1 MRNYKLGEIMDLTHF
16 LKIMKEKNGSDMFLS
31 TGAPINIKVEGV
43 LQALGRTPL
52 PNGLVKKIAYSI
64 MDEGQVPQ
72 FETDQE
78 MNLAISLP
86 SIRRFRVNVFKQRNE
101 VSMVIRT
108 IETEIPSAKQLKIP
122 ELVNEL
128 ILEKRGLIL
137 VAGGTGSGKSTT
149 MASMINHRNEQLTGH
164 ILTVEDPIEFMH
176 RHKKSIVNQREIGS
190 DTHGYKQA
198 LKSALREAPDV
209 ILIGEIRDKD
219 TMEAAISFAETGHL
233 CLATIHANNS
243 DQAIERVLNFFPSDT
258 HKNILLNLA
267 LNIKAIIAQ
276 RLVKDINGL
285 RRPAIEILINTPM
298 IREMIRRGEVNKL
311 KEAMENSLDDGM
323 QTFDTALYN
332 LYKKGII
339 TLEETLQNADSSQ
352 GLQVKISLSQDGSGD
367 DEDEM
372 SGIQSS
378 EDSFF

>member
-1 MRNYKLGEIMDLTHF
+1 MDLTHF

-31 TGAPINIKVEGV
+31 TGAPINIKVEGN
-43 LQALGRTPL
+43 LQALGSTAL

-64 MDEGQVPQ
+64 MDEGQVPE
-72 FETDQE
+72 FEQEQE
-78 MNLAISLP
+78 MNLAISIP
-86 SIRRFRVNVFKQRNE
+86 GVGRFRVNVFKQRNE
-101 VSMVIRT
+101 VGMVIRT
-108 IETEIPSAKQLKIP
+108 IQTDIPNAKELKIP

-149 MASMINHRNEQLTGH
+149 MASMINHRNEEMNGH
-164 ILTVEDPIEFMH
+164 ILTIEDPIEFMH

-190 DTHGYKQA
+190 DTHSYKRA

-209 ILIGEIRDKD
+209 ILIGEIRDRD

-233 CLATIHANNS
+233 CLATIHSNNS
-243 DQAIERVLNFFPSDT
+243 DQAIERVLNFFPSDA
-258 HKNILLNLA
+258 HKNVLLNLA
-267 LNIKAIIAQ
+267 LNVKAIIAQ
-276 RLVKDINGL
+276 RLVKDKKGL
-285 RRPAIEILINTPM
+285 RRPALEILINTPM

-311 KEAMENSLDDGM
+311 KEAMETSLDDGM

-332 LYKKGII
+332 MYKKDII
-339 TLEETLQNADSSQ
+339 TLEETLQNADSPQ
-352 GLQVKISLSQDGSGD
+352 GLKVKISLSQNGED
-367 DEDEM
+367 DPSMGEM
-372 SGIQSS
+372 GEVQSS

>member
-1 MRNYKLGEIMDLTHF
+1 MDLTHF

-31 TGAPINIKVEGV
+31 TGAPINIKVEGT
-43 LQALGRTPL
+43 LQPLGRTPL

-64 MDEGQVPQ
+64 MGEGQVPE
-72 FETDQE
+72 FERDNE

-86 SIRRFRVNVFKQRNE
+86 SVGRFRVNIFKQRSE
-101 VSMVIRT
+101 VGMVIRT
-108 IETEIPSAKQLKIP
+108 IETEIPSAKDLKIP
-122 ELVNEL
+122 ELLNEL

-149 MASMINHRNEQLTGH
+149 MASMINYRNEQVTGH
-164 ILTVEDPIEFMH
+164 ILTIEDPIEFMH
-176 RHKKSIVNQREIGS
+176 KHKKSIVNQREIGT
-190 DTHGYKQA
+190 DTHGYAPA

-243 DQAIERVLNFFPSDT
+243 DQAIERVLNFFPSDS
-258 HKNILLNLA
+258 HKNVLLNLA
-267 LNIKAIIAQ
+267 LNIKAIISQ
-276 RLVKDINGL
+276 RLVKDKKGL
-285 RRPAIEILINTPM
+285 RMPSVEILINTPM

-311 KEAMENSLDDGM
+311 KEAMETSLDDGM
-323 QTFDTALYN
+323 QTFDTDLYN
-332 LYKKGII
+332 LYRKGTIE
-339 TLEETLQNADSSQ
+339 LEEALQNADSPQ
-352 GLQVKISLSQDGSGD
+352 GLQVKISLNQGSSD
-367 DEDEM
+367 DDLDQMAE
-372 SGIQSS
+372 IQSS

>member
-1 MRNYKLGEIMDLTHF
+1 MDLTRF

-43 LQALGRTPL
+43 LQALGSTPL

-72 FETDQE
+72 FEKE
-78 MNLAISLP
+78 HELNLAISLP
-86 SIRRFRVNVFKQRNE
+86 SIGRFRVNVFKQRNE
-101 VSMVIRT
+101 VGMVIRT
-108 IETEIPSAKQLKIP
+108 IETNIPSAKVLKIP

-149 MASMINHRNEQLTGH
+149 MASMINHRNEQMTGH

-190 DTHGYKQA
+190 DTHGYAQA

-209 ILIGEIRDKD
+209 ILIGEIRDQE

-276 RLVKDINGL
+276 RLVKDHKGL
-285 RRPAIEILINTPM
+285 RLPAIEILINTPM
-298 IREMIRRGEVNKL
+298 IREMIRRGEVNQL

-332 LYKKGII
+332 LYKSDII
-339 TLEETLQNADSSQ
+339 SLEEALQNADSPQ
-352 GLQVKISLSQDGSGD
+352 GLQVKISLNQGSSEVI
-367 DEDEM
+367 DELGGME
-372 SGIQSS
+372 GIQNS

>member
-1 MRNYKLGEIMDLTHF
+1 MDLTHF

-31 TGAPINIKVEGV
+31 TGAPINIKVEGT
-43 LQALGRTPL
+43 LQTLGSTAL

-64 MDEGQVPQ
+64 MTEGQVPE
-72 FETDQE
+72 FEREQE
-78 MNLAISLP
+78 MNLAISIP
-86 SIRRFRVNVFKQRNE
+86 GVGRFRVNVFNQRNE
-101 VSMVIRT
+101 VAMVIRT
-108 IETEIPSAKQLKIP
+108 IETEIPSAKALKIP

-128 ILEKRGLIL
+128 ILDKRGLIL

-149 MASMINHRNEQLTGH
+149 MASMINHRNETMNGH

-176 RHKKSIVNQREIGS
+176 KHKKSIVNQREIGS
-190 DTHGYKQA
+190 DTRGYAPA

-209 ILIGEIRDKD
+209 ILIGEIRDRE

-243 DQAIERVLNFFPSDT
+243 DQAIERVLNFFPSDS

-267 LNIKAIIAQ
+267 LNIKAIISQ
-276 RLVKDINGL
+276 RLVKDVKGL

-311 KEAMENSLDDGM
+311 KEAMETSLDDGM
-323 QTFDTALYN
+323 QTFDKALYDM
-332 LYKKGII
+332 YKKDII
-339 TLEETLQNADSSQ
+339 TLEEALQNADSPQ
-352 GLQVKISLSQDGSGD
+352 GLQVKISLSQNGED
-367 DEDEM
+367 DPAMGE
-372 SGIQSS
+372 IQSS
-378 EDSFF
+378 GDSFF

>member
-1 MRNYKLGEIMDLTHF
+1 MDLTHF

-43 LQALGRTPL
+43 LQGLGSTPL
-52 PNGLVKKIAYSI
+52 PNGLVKKIAYSV
-64 MDEGQVPQ
+64 MGEGQVPE
-72 FETDQE
+72 FERE
-78 MNLAISLP
+78 NELNLAISLP
-86 SIRRFRVNVFKQRNE
+86 SIGRFRVNVFKQRGE
-101 VSMVIRT
+101 VGMVIRT
-108 IETEIPSAKQLKIP
+108 IETEIPSAKELKIP

-128 ILEKRGLIL
+128 ILDKRGLIL

-149 MASMINHRNEQLTGH
+149 MASMINHRNELMTGH

-176 RHKKSIVNQREIGS
+176 KHKKSIVNQREIGT
-190 DTHGYKQA
+190 DTHGYAQA

-209 ILIGEIRDKD
+209 ILIGEIRDTA

-243 DQAIERVLNFFPSDT
+243 DQAIERVLNFFPSDA

-276 RLVKDINGL
+276 RLVKDKRGL

-311 KEAMENSLDDGM
+311 KEAMETSLDDGM

-332 LYKKGII
+332 MYKEDII
-339 TLEETLQNADSSQ
+339 TLEEAIQNADSPQ
-352 GLQVKISLSQDGSGD
+352 GLQVKISLSQGGD
-367 DEDEM
+367 DDSMGMDDEM
-372 SGIQSS
+372 GGVQSS

>member
-1 MRNYKLGEIMDLTHF
+1 MDLTHF

-31 TGAPINIKVEGV
+31 TGAPINIKVEGE
-43 LQALGRTPL
+43 LQPLGSTPL

-64 MDEGQVPQ
+64 MSEGQVPE
-72 FETDQE
+72 FEKTLE

-86 SIRRFRVNVFKQRNE
+86 SVGRFRVNVFKQRNE
-101 VSMVIRT
+101 VGMVIRT
-108 IETEIPSAKQLKIP
+108 IKTEIPTAKELKIP
-122 ELVNEL
+122 ELLNEL

-149 MASMINHRNEQLTGH
+149 MASMINHRNENMTGH

-176 RHKKSIVNQREIGS
+176 KHKKSIVNQREIGS
-190 DTHGYKQA
+190 DTHGYAPA
-198 LKSALREAPDV
+198 LKNALREAPDV
-209 ILIGEIRDKD
+209 ILIGEIRDMD

-243 DQAIERVLNFFPSDT
+243 DQAIERVLNFFPTDS

-267 LNIKAIIAQ
+267 LNIKAIVAQ
-276 RLVKDINGL
+276 RLVKDKQGYRL
-285 RRPAIEILINTPM
+285 PAVEILINTPM

-323 QTFDTALYN
+323 QTFDSCLYD
-332 LYKKGII
+332 LYKNDVI
-339 TLEETLQNADSSQ
+339 TLQEALQNADSSQ
-352 GLQVKISLSQDGSGD
+352 GLEVKISLSQGGED
-367 DEDEM
+367 DPALGGE
-372 SGIQSS
+372 IQSS
-378 EDSFF
+378 GDSFF

>member
-1 MRNYKLGEIMDLTHF
+1 MDLTHF

-43 LQALGRTPL
+43 LQPLGSTAL

-64 MDEGQVPQ
+64 MNEGQVPE
-72 FETDQE
+72 FERE
-78 MNLAISLP
+78 NELNLAISLP
-86 SIRRFRVNVFKQRNE
+86 SIGRFRVNVFKQRNE
-101 VSMVIRT
+101 VGMVIRT
-108 IETEIPSAKQLKIP
+108 IETEIPSAKELKIP
-122 ELVNEL
+122 ELVNDL

-149 MASMINHRNEQLTGH
+149 MASMINHRNERMTGH

-190 DTHGYKQA
+190 DTHGYAQA

-209 ILIGEIRDKD
+209 ILIGEIRDTA

-243 DQAIERVLNFFPSDT
+243 DQAIERVLNFFPSDS
-258 HKNILLNLA
+258 HKNVLLNLA
-267 LNIKAIIAQ
+267 LNIKAIISQ
-276 RLVKDINGL
+276 RLVKDKRGL

-298 IREMIRRGEVNKL
+298 IREMIRRGEINKL
-311 KEAMENSLDDGM
+311 KEAMETSLDDGM
-323 QTFDTALYN
+323 QTFDRALYD
-332 LYKKGII
+332 LFKKDII
-339 TLEETLQNADSSQ
+339 TLEEALQNADSPQ
-352 GLQVKISLSQDGSGD
+352 GLQVKISLSQGDTGD
-367 DEDEM
+367 DMDGM
-372 SGIQSS
+372 SGGVGEIQSS
-378 EDSFF
+378 ESSFF

>member
-1 MRNYKLGEIMDLTHF
+1 MDLTRF

-31 TGAPINIKVEGV
+31 TGAPINIKVEGT
-43 LQALGRTPL
+43 LQPLGRTPL

-64 MDEGQVPQ
+64 MDEGQVPE
-72 FETDQE
+72 FEKEQE
-78 MNLAISLP
+78 LNLAISLP
-86 SIRRFRVNVFKQRNE
+86 SIGRFRVNVFKQRNE
-101 VSMVIRT
+101 VGMVIRT
-108 IETEIPSAKQLKIP
+108 IETEIPSAKELKIP

-128 ILEKRGLIL
+128 ILDKRGLIL

-149 MASMINHRNEQLTGH
+149 MASMINHRNENMTGH

-190 DTHGYKQA
+190 DTHSYARA

-209 ILIGEIRDKD
+209 ILIGEIRDKE

-267 LNIKAIIAQ
+267 LNIKAIISQ
-276 RLVKDINGL
+276 RLVKDKNGL

-311 KEAMENSLDDGM
+311 KEAMETSLDDGM
-323 QTFDTALYN
+323 QTFDTALYDM
-332 LYKKGII
+332 YKKDII
-339 TLEETLQNADSSQ
+339 SLEEAVQNADSPQ
-352 GLQVKISLSQDGSGD
+352 GLQVKISLNQGATDED
-367 DEDEM
+367 DEMAGGM
-372 SGIQSS
+372 SDGIQSS
-378 EDSFF
+378 QDSFF

>member
-1 MRNYKLGEIMDLTHF
+1 MDLTHF

-43 LQALGRTPL
+43 LQALGRTSL

-72 FETDQE
+72 FERDQE

-86 SIRRFRVNVFKQRNE
+86 SIGRFRVNVFKQRNE

-108 IETEIPSAKQLKIP
+108 IETEIPSAKDLKIP

-149 MASMINHRNEQLTGH
+149 MASMINHRNEEMTGH

-176 RHKKSIVNQREIGS
+176 RHKKSLVNQREIGS

-209 ILIGEIRDKD
+209 ILIGEIRDRE

-243 DQAIERVLNFFPSDT
+243 DQAIERVLNFFPSDS
-258 HKNILLNLA
+258 HKSILMNLA

-276 RLVKDINGL
+276 RLVKDKEGL

-311 KEAMENSLDDGM
+311 KEAMESSLDDGM

-339 TLEETLQNADSSQ
+339 SLEETLQNADSPQ
-352 GLQVKISLSQDGSGD
+352 GLQVKISLSQDSTG
-367 DEDEM
+367 DEDM
-372 SGIQSS
+372 DMNGIQTS

>member
-1 MRNYKLGEIMDLTHF
+1 MDLTRF

-31 TGAPINIKVEGV
+31 TGAPINIKVEGT
-43 LQALGRTPL
+43 LQELGKTPL

-64 MDEGQVPQ
+64 MDEGQVPE
-72 FETDQE
+72 FEAE
-78 MNLAISLP
+78 HELNLAISLP
-86 SIRRFRVNVFKQRNE
+86 SIGRFRVNVFKQRNE
-101 VSMVIRT
+101 VGMVIRT
-108 IETEIPSAKQLKIP
+108 IETEIPSAKELKIP

-128 ILEKRGLIL
+128 ILDKRGLIL

-149 MASMINHRNEQLTGH
+149 MASMINHRNEQMTGH

-190 DTHGYKQA
+190 DTHSYAKA

-267 LNIKAIIAQ
+267 LNIKAIISQ
-276 RLVKDINGL
+276 RLVKDRNGL

-311 KEAMENSLDDGM
+311 KEAMETSLDDGM
-323 QTFDTALYN
+323 QTFDKVLFDM
-332 LYKKGII
+332 YKKDII
-339 TLEETLQNADSSQ
+339 SLEEALANADSPQ
-352 GLQVKISLSQDGSGD
+352 GLQVKISLSQGATD
-367 DEDEM
+367 DDDEM
-372 SGIQSS
+372 SGGMSDGIQSS

>member
-1 MRNYKLGEIMDLTHF
+1 MDLTRF

-43 LQALGRTPL
+43 LQPLGSTPL

-64 MDEGQVPQ
+64 MDEGQVPE
-72 FETDQE
+72 FEKEQE
-78 MNLAISLP
+78 LNLAISLP
-86 SIRRFRVNVFKQRNE
+86 SIGRFRVNVFKQRNE

-108 IETEIPSAKQLKIP
+108 IETEIPSAKVLKIP

-149 MASMINHRNEQLTGH
+149 MASMINHRNENMTGH

-176 RHKKSIVNQREIGS
+176 KHKKSIVNQREIGS
-190 DTHGYKQA
+190 DTHGYSQA

-209 ILIGEIRDKD
+209 ILIGEIRDTE

-276 RLVKDINGL
+276 RLVKDHKGL

-298 IREMIRRGEVNKL
+298 IREMIRRGEVNQL
-311 KEAMENSLDDGM
+311 KEAMETSLDDGM

-332 LYKKGII
+332 LYKKDII
-339 TLEETLQNADSSQ
+339 SLEEALQNADSPQ
-352 GLQVKISLSQDGSGD
+352 GLQVKISLNQGSS
-367 DEDEM
+367 DEDEAGGID
-372 SGIQSS
+372 GIQSS

>member
-1 MRNYKLGEIMDLTHF
+1 MDLTRF

-31 TGAPINIKVEGV
+31 TGAPINIKVEGI
-43 LQALGRTPL
+43 LQPLGKTPL

-64 MDEGQVPQ
+64 MDEGQVPE
-72 FETDQE
+72 FEKE
-78 MNLAISLP
+78 HELNLAISLP
-86 SIRRFRVNVFKQRNE
+86 GIGRFRVNVFKQRNE
-101 VSMVIRT
+101 VGMVIRT
-108 IETEIPSAKQLKIP
+108 IETEIPSAKELKIP

-128 ILEKRGLIL
+128 ILDKRGLIL

-149 MASMINHRNEQLTGH
+149 MASMINHRNENMTGH

-267 LNIKAIIAQ
+267 LNIKAIISQ
-276 RLVKDINGL
+276 RLVKDKNGL

-311 KEAMENSLDDGM
+311 KEAMETSLDDGM
-323 QTFDTALYN
+323 QTFDTALYD
-332 LYKKGII
+332 LYKKDII
-339 TLEETLQNADSSQ
+339 SLEEAVQNADSPQ
-352 GLQVKISLSQDGSGD
+352 GLQVKISLNQGTTDAD
-367 DEDEM
+367 DQMAGAMND
-372 SGIQSS
+372 GIQSS
-378 EDSFF
+378 KDSFF

>member
-1 MRNYKLGEIMDLTHF
+1 MDLTRF

-31 TGAPINIKVEGV
+31 TGAPINIKVEGT

-64 MDEGQVPQ
+64 MDEGQVPE
-72 FETDQE
+72 FEKE
-78 MNLAISLP
+78 HELNLAISLP
-86 SIRRFRVNVFKQRNE
+86 SIGRFRVNVFKQRNE
-101 VSMVIRT
+101 VGMVIRT
-108 IETEIPSAKQLKIP
+108 IETEIPSAKELKIP

-128 ILEKRGLIL
+128 ILDKRGLIL

-149 MASMINHRNEQLTGH
+149 MASMINHRNESMTGH

-190 DTHGYKQA
+190 DTHSYSRA

-209 ILIGEIRDKD
+209 ILIGEIRDKE

-267 LNIKAIIAQ
+267 LNIKAIISQ
-276 RLVKDINGL
+276 RLVKDRNGL

-311 KEAMENSLDDGM
+311 KEAMETSLDDGM
-323 QTFDTALYN
+323 QTFDTALYDM
-332 LYKKGII
+332 YKKDII
-339 TLEETLQNADSSQ
+339 SLEEAVQNADSPQ
-352 GLQVKISLSQDGSGD
+352 GLQVKISLNQGATDED
-367 DEDEM
+367 DEMAGGM
-372 SGIQSS
+372 SDGIQSS
-378 EDSFF
+378 QDSFF

>member
-1 MRNYKLGEIMDLTHF
+1 MDLTRF
-16 LKIMKEKNGSDMFLS
+16 LKVMKEKNGSDMFLS
-31 TGAPINIKVEGV
+31 TGAPINIKVEGT
-43 LQALGRTPL
+43 LQSLGKTPL
-52 PNGLVKKIAYSI
+52 PNGLVQKIAYSI
-64 MDEGQVPQ
+64 MEEDQIPE
-72 FETDQE
+72 FEKE
-78 MNLAISLP
+78 HELNLAISLP
-86 SIRRFRVNVFKQRNE
+86 SIGRFRVNVFKQRNE
-101 VSMVIRT
+101 VGMVIRT
-108 IETEIPSAKQLKIP
+108 IETEIPSAKELKIP

-128 ILEKRGLIL
+128 ILDKRGLIL

-149 MASMINHRNEQLTGH
+149 MASMINHRNEQMTGH

-190 DTHGYKQA
+190 DTHSYAKA

-267 LNIKAIIAQ
+267 LNVKAIISQ
-276 RLVKDINGL
+276 RLVKDRNGL

-311 KEAMENSLDDGM
+311 KEAMETSLDDGM

-332 LYKKGII
+332 MYKKDII
-339 TLEETLQNADSSQ
+339 SLEEALANADSPQ
-352 GLQVKISLSQDGSGD
+352 GLQVKISLSQGATDNDVDLASG
-367 DEDEM
+367 M
-372 SGIQSS
+372 SDGIQSS

>member
-1 MRNYKLGEIMDLTHF
+1 MDLTRF

-43 LQALGRTPL
+43 LQSLGKTPL
-52 PNGLVKKIAYSI
+52 PLGLVKKIAYSI
-64 MDEGQVPQ
+64 MDEGQVPE
-72 FETDQE
+72 FEKE
-78 MNLAISLP
+78 HELNLAISLP
-86 SIRRFRVNVFKQRNE
+86 SIGRFRVNVFKQRNE
-101 VSMVIRT
+101 VGMVIRT
-108 IETEIPSAKQLKIP
+108 IETEIPSAKELKIP

-128 ILEKRGLIL
+128 ILDKRGLIL

-149 MASMINHRNEQLTGH
+149 MASMINHRNENMTGH

-209 ILIGEIRDKD
+209 ILIGEIRDKE

-267 LNIKAIIAQ
+267 LNVKAIISQ
-276 RLVKDINGL
+276 RLVKDRNGL

-311 KEAMENSLDDGM
+311 KEAMETSLDDGM
-323 QTFDTALYN
+323 QTFDTALYDM
-332 LYKKGII
+332 YKKDII
-339 TLEETLQNADSSQ
+339 SLEEAIQNADSPQ
-352 GLQVKISLSQDGSGD
+352 GLQVKISLNQGATDED
-367 DEDEM
+367 DEMANGM
-372 SGIQSS
+372 SDGIQSS

>member
-1 MRNYKLGEIMDLTHF
+1 MDLTHF

-43 LQALGRTPL
+43 LQALGSTPL

-64 MDEGQVPQ
+64 MNEGQVPE
-72 FETDQE
+72 FEKE
-78 MNLAISLP
+78 YELNLAISLP
-86 SIRRFRVNVFKQRNE
+86 SIGRFRVNVFKQRSE
-101 VSMVIRT
+101 VGMVIRT
-108 IETEIPSAKQLKIP
+108 IETEIPSAKELKIP
-122 ELVNEL
+122 ELVNDL
-128 ILEKRGLIL
+128 ILDKRGLIL

-149 MASMINHRNEQLTGH
+149 MASMINHRNEQMTGH

-176 RHKKSIVNQREIGS
+176 KHKKSIVNQREIGT
-190 DTHGYKQA
+190 DTHGYAPA

-209 ILIGEIRDKD
+209 ILIGEIRDTE

-233 CLATIHANNS
+233 CLATIHANNA
-243 DQAIERVLNFFPSDT
+243 DQAIERVLNFFPSDS
-258 HKNILLNLA
+258 HKNVLLNLA

-276 RLVKDINGL
+276 RLVKDKQGL

-311 KEAMENSLDDGM
+311 KEAMETSLDDGM
-323 QTFDTALYN
+323 QTFDSALYDM
-332 LYKKGII
+332 YRDEII
-339 TLEETLQNADSSQ
+339 TLEEALQNADSPE
-352 GLQVKISLSQDGSGD
+352 GLRVKISLSQGTSR
-367 DEDEM
+367 DEDGEEM
-372 SGIQSS
+372 DSIQSS

>member
-1 MRNYKLGEIMDLTHF
+1 MDLSRF
-16 LKIMKEKNGSDMFLS
+16 LKIMTEKNGSDMFLS

-43 LQALGRTPL
+43 LQPLGKTPL
-52 PNGLVKKIAYSI
+52 PNGLIKKIAYSI
-64 MDEGQVPQ
+64 MDETQIKI
-72 FETDQE
+72 FEHESE
-78 MNLAISLP
+78 MNLAVSLAGVG
-86 SIRRFRVNVFKQRNE
+86 RFRVNVFKQRNE
-101 VSMVIRT
+101 VAMVIRT
-108 IETEIPSAKQLKIP
+108 INVNIPSAKELKLP
-122 ELVNEL
+122 ELINDL
-128 ILEKRGLIL
+128 ILQKRGLIL

-149 MASMINHRNEQLTGH
+149 MASMINHRNENMTGH

-243 DQAIERVLNFFPSDT
+243 DQAIERVLNFFPSDS

-267 LNIKAIIAQ
+267 LNIKAIISQ
-276 RLVKDINGL
+276 RLVKDHDGL
-285 RRPAIEILINTPM
+285 RLPSIEILVNTPM
-298 IREMIRRGEVNKL
+298 IREMIRRGEINKL
-311 KEAMENSLDDGM
+311 KEAMESSLDDGM
-323 QTFDTALYN
+323 QTFDTDLYN
-332 LYKKGII
+332 LYKDGTI
-339 TLEETLQNADSSQ
+339 TLEEALQNADSSQ
-352 GLQVKISLSQDGSGD
+352 GLKVKINLAEGAD
-367 DEDEM
+367 DNNLEM

>member
-1 MRNYKLGEIMDLTHF
+1 MDLTHF

-31 TGAPINIKVEGV
+31 TGAPINIKVEGI
-43 LQALGRTPL
+43 LQPLGRSPL

-64 MDEGQVPQ
+64 MSEGEVPK
-72 FETDQE
+72 FEIDNE
-78 MNLAISLP
+78 MNLAISLAGVG
-86 SIRRFRVNVFKQRNE
+86 RFRVNVFKQRNE
-101 VSMVIRT
+101 VGMVIRT
-108 IETEIPSAKQLKIP
+108 IKTEIPTAKELKMP
-122 ELVNEL
+122 ELLNEL
-128 ILEKRGLIL
+128 ILDKRGLIL
-137 VAGGTGSGKSTT
+137 VAGATGSGKSTT

-243 DQAIERVLNFFPSDT
+243 DQAIERVLNFFPSDS

-267 LNIKAIIAQ
+267 LNIKAIISQ
-276 RLVKDINGL
+276 RLVKDKQGKRL
-285 RRPAIEILINTPM
+285 PATEILVNTPM
-298 IREMIRRGEVNKL
+298 IREMIRRGEINKL

-323 QTFDTALYN
+323 QTFDSN
-332 LYKKGII
+332 LYDLYKQDII
-339 TLEETLQNADSSQ
+339 SLDEALQNADSPQ
-352 GLQVKISLSQDGSGD
+352 GLKVKISLSQGSDD
-367 DEDEM
+367 DELSE
-372 SGIQSS
+372 IQSS
-378 EDSFF
+378 SDSFF

>member
-1 MRNYKLGEIMDLTHF
+1 MDLTHF

-43 LQALGRTPL
+43 LQALGRTAL

-72 FETDQE
+72 FEKEQE

-86 SIRRFRVNVFKQRNE
+86 SIGRFRVNVFKQRNE

-149 MASMINHRNEQLTGH
+149 MASMINHRNEQMTGH

-190 DTHGYKQA
+190 DTHGYRQA

-209 ILIGEIRDKD
+209 ILIGEIRDRD

-243 DQAIERVLNFFPSDT
+243 DQAIERVLNFFPSDS

-276 RLVKDINGL
+276 RLVKDTNGL

-339 TLEETLQNADSSQ
+339 TLEETLQNADSAQ

>member
-1 MRNYKLGEIMDLTHF
+1 MDLTHF

-31 TGAPINIKVEGV
+31 TGAPINVKVEGV
-43 LQALGRTPL
+43 LQPLGKSVL

-64 MDEGQVPQ
+64 MSEGQVPE
-72 FETDQE
+72 FEREHE

-86 SIRRFRVNVFKQRNE
+86 SVGRFRVNVFKQRNE
-101 VSMVIRT
+101 VGMVIRT
-108 IETEIPSAKQLKIP
+108 IETEIPNAKALKIP
-122 ELVNEL
+122 ELLNEL
-128 ILEKRGLIL
+128 ILDKRGLIL

-149 MASMINHRNEQLTGH
+149 MASMINHRNENMTGH

-176 RHKKSIVNQREIGS
+176 KHKKSIVNQREIGS
-190 DTHGYKQA
+190 DTHGYAPA

-209 ILIGEIRDKD
+209 ILIGEIRDTE

-233 CLATIHANNS
+233 CLATIHANNA
-243 DQAIERVLNFFPSDT
+243 DQAIERVLNFFPSDS

-267 LNIKAIIAQ
+267 LNIKAIVAQ
-276 RLVKDINGL
+276 RLVKDKQGL

-298 IREMIRRGEVNKL
+298 IKEMIRRGEINQL

-332 LYKKGII
+332 MYREGII
-339 TLEETLQNADSSQ
+339 TLEEAVQNADSPQ
-352 GLQVKISLSQDGSGD
+352 GLQVKISLSQGSED
-367 DEDEM
+367 DDTDLPN
-372 SGIQSS
+372 IQSS
-378 EDSFF
+378 SDSFF